1 MGSNKRAR
9 EELERI
15 YGKGSMFERS
25 HTADYVSTLP
35 VIKGYKKFIEEKHFT
50 TKDIKKL
57 TARMSYH
64 HLHHKADGG
73 NATTENGA
81 VVNELEH
88 RYLHSLPRH
97 QEEIINNHIRQWKL
111 DYISLCA
118 GDVIDSGEVDLDLSE
133 DVMEIPVQ
141 EFYTYRK
148 TKAFTI
154 KELQQKERRRE
165 KRELQRIKKELEDR

>member
-1 MGSNKRAR
+1 VSSNKTKR

-15 YGKGSMFERS
+15 YGKGSMFEKS

-35 VIKGYKKFIEEKHFT
+35 VIKGYKKFIEEKHFR
-50 TKDIKKL
+50 TKDIKRLKE
-57 TARMSYH
+57 RMNYH
-64 HLHHKADGG
+64 HLEHKADGG
-73 NATTENGA
+73 ATTIENGA

-118 GDVIDSGEVDLDLSE
+118 GQVIDSGEVDLDLSE
-133 DVMEIPVQ
+133 DVMEIPVH
-141 EFYTYRK
+141 EFHSTRE
-148 TKAFTI
+148 FTI
-154 KELQQKERRRE
+154 KELQEKQRRKE
-165 KRELQRIKKELEDR
+165 KRDFQKLRKELEDR

>member
-15 YGKGSMFERS
+15 YGKGSMFEKS

-35 VIKGYKKFIEEKHFT
+35 VIKGYKKFVEEKHFT

-57 TARMSYH
+57 TERMNYH
-64 HLHHKADGG
+64 HLEHKADGG
-73 NATTENGA
+73 KATTENGA

-111 DYISLCA
+111 DFISLCA
-118 GDVIDSGEVDLDLSE
+118 GQVIDSGEVDLDLSE
-133 DVMEIPVQ
+133 DVMEIPAH
-141 EFYTYRK
+141 EFHSTREY
-148 TKAFTI
+148 TI
-154 KELQQKERRRE
+154 KELQERQRRKE
-165 KRELQRIKKELEDR
+165 KRDFQRIRKEWEDR